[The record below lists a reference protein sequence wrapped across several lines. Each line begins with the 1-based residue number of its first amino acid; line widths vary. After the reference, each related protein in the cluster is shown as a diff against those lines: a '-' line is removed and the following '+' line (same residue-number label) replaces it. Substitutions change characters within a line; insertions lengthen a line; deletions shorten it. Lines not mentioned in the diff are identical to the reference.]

1 MELFLRSS
9 ALASNLRNKKA
20 GPFGATAVQER
31 AKMTVNG
38 QIMMFMAFCDESC
51 SGLLCSLLALS
62 SLSLFARCGCFVCW
76 WGVRG
81 RGVLL
86 SLGCASRSRM
96 PR

>member
-51 SGLLCSLLALS
+51 SGLLCSARC
-62 SLSLFARCGCFVCW
+62 SLSLPC
-76 WGVRG
+76 
-81 RGVLL
+81 L
-86 SLGCASRSRM
+86 SLRAAAALSAGGG
-96 PR
+96 